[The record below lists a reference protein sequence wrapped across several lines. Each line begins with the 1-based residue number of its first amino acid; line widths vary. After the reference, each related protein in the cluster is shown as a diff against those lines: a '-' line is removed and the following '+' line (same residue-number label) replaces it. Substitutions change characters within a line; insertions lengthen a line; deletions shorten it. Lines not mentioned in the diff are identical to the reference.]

1 MDAAN
6 KKDGFFS
13 KAHYTQFLPILLP
26 IALGIAVYINAMSN
40 GFVFDDMTTIV
51 HNAHIKDLGQNFPA
65 FFNLD
70 YFKIAQ
76 AEVSY
81 RPIATLSYFLIYAL
95 FNLSPLAFHLSS
107 LLLHIFNVIGVYVL
121 VDLIQHNKKT
131 SLIAALV
138 FACHPVL
145 TETVNCISYNEDLLA
160 TFFYLLSLVLYIR
173 AGTRE
178 NPPALPIYFFSLVAF
193 SVALLSKEM
202 AITLPVIIFLY
213 DFTRTETAKTN
224 DFIKQAVATIDKQ
237 KFYYIGFGLVAI
249 FYLALRFKILVNP
262 AGSFSHS
269 RAGLFE
275 RIFFLPDHLFDY
287 IKLVLFPLD
296 LNAEYSFAYPDR
308 FLAFS
313 NLFSFIVIIAIIVGS
328 FFIYKHSKGI
338 FFGIWWFII
347 TLLPVSN
354 LIEIHNPIAER
365 YLYLPLV
372 GFCLVISILISKIP
386 GRSDLVHSK
395 NIARLKY
402 SILIGL
408 LIFYSLVTVA
418 RNPVWKDNFSVW
430 ANTVEKSPDNPIV
443 HGGLGL
449 AYQERGFLDEA
460 IREFTAA
467 IELGPNMAKNHYN
480 IGRAYEEKGLFENA
494 IDAYKKAVELN
505 PEYIDAY
512 FNLANLSM
520 RLQLRKDA
528 IYAYRRV
535 IELDPADLEAY
546 NNLGV
551 AHAMQGEIEKAVGLW
566 EKVLEMDP
574 GNQNAK
580 GNIAKAKK
588 ILN

>member
-1 MDAAN
+1 MNAAN
-6 KKDGFFS
+6 KKDGFFL
-13 KAHYTQFLPILLP
+13 KGRYTQFLPIILP
-26 IALGIAVYINAMSN
+26 IALAIAVYINALPN

-51 HNAHIKDLGQNFPA
+51 HNVHIKDLAKNFPA
-65 FFNLD
+65 FFSLD

-95 FNLSPLAFHLSS
+95 FNLNPLAFHLSS
-107 LLLHIFNVIGVYVL
+107 LLLHILNVIGVYVL
-121 VDLIQHNKKT
+121 VDIIRQNKRY
-131 SLIAALV
+131 SLVAALV

-160 TFFYLLSLVLYIR
+160 TFFYLLALVLYIK
-173 AGTRE
+173 AGTKE
-178 NPPALPIYFFSLVAF
+178 NRPDLPIYVFSFISFFA
-193 SVALLSKEM
+193 ALLSKEM

-213 DFTRTETAKTN
+213 DVTQKETAKTN
-224 DFIKQAVATIDKQ
+224 GFIKQAVAAIDKQ
-237 KFYYIGFGLVAI
+237 KFYYIGFGLVAL
-249 FYLALRFKILVNP
+249 FYLVLRFKILVNP
-262 AGSFSHS
+262 SESFSHS
-269 RAGLFE
+269 RAGLLE
-275 RIFFLPDHLFDY
+275 RILFLPDHLFDY

-313 NLFSFIVIIAIIVGS
+313 NLFSVSVIVAITVGS
-328 FFIYKHSKGI
+328 FFIYKRSKGI

-372 GFCLVISILISKIP
+372 GFCMVISIFIDKMP
-386 GRSDLVHSK
+386 ARSDLAQSK
-395 NIARLKY
+395 NMARLKY

-408 LIFYSLVTVA
+408 LVFYSLVTVA
-418 RNPVWKDNFSVW
+418 RNPVWTDNFSVW

-467 IELGPNMAKNHYN
+467 IRLGPNMAKNHYN
-480 IGRAYEEKGLFENA
+480 IGRAYEEKGLFKNA
-494 IDAYKKAVELN
+494 VDAYKKAVELN
-505 PEYIDAY
+505 PEYTDAY
-512 FNLANLSM
+512 FNLANLYM

-528 IYAYRRV
+528 IDSYRRV

-551 AHAMQGEIEKAVGLW
+551 AFAMQGEIDRAVGLW
-566 EKVLEMDP
+566 EKVLKLDP
-574 GNQNAK
+574 NNQKATD
-580 GNIAKAKK
+580 NIAKAKK
-588 ILN
+588 ISD

>member
-1 MDAAN
+1 MNAAN

-13 KAHYTQFLPILLP
+13 KGRYTQFLPIALP
-26 IALGIAVYINAMSN
+26 IALGIVVYINVLPN

-51 HNAHIKDLGQNFPA
+51 HNAHIKDLAKNFPA

-95 FNLSPLAFHLSS
+95 FGLNPLAFHLSS
-107 LLLHIFNVIGVYVL
+107 LLLHIFNVIAVYAL
-121 VDLIQHNKKT
+121 VDIIRRNKRS

-145 TETVNCISYNEDLLA
+145 TEAVNCISYNEDLLA
-160 TFFYLLSLVLYIR
+160 TFFYLLALLLYIK
-173 AGTRE
+173 AGARN
-178 NPPALPIYFFSLVAF
+178 NPSNLPIYFFSLVYF
-193 SVALLSKEM
+193 FVALLSKEM
-202 AITLPVIIFLY
+202 AITLPAIIFLY
-213 DFTRTETAKTN
+213 DVTLRETVKTN
-224 DFIKQAVATIDKQ
+224 GFIKQAVATIDKQ
-237 KFYYIGFGLVAI
+237 KFCYIGFALVAL
-249 FYLALRFKILVNP
+249 FYLVLRFKILVNP
-262 AGSFSHS
+262 ADSFSHS

-275 RIFFLPDHLFDY
+275 RILFLPDHLFDY

-308 FLAFS
+308 FLEFS
-313 NLFSFIVIIAIIVGS
+313 NLFSFIVIITITVGS

-347 TLLPVSN
+347 TLLPVLN

-372 GFCLVISILISKIP
+372 GFCMVIAILINEIP
-386 GRSDLVHSK
+386 GRSDLAQPK
-395 NIARLKY
+395 NVARLKY

-408 LIFYSLVTVA
+408 LIFYSLVTVV

-449 AYQERGFLDEA
+449 AYQERGFLDES
-460 IREFTAA
+460 IVEFTKA

-480 IGRAYEEKGLFENA
+480 IGRAYEENGLFKNA
-494 IDAYKKAVELN
+494 IGAYKKAVDLD
-505 PEYIDAY
+505 PAYTDAY
-512 FNLANLSM
+512 FNLANLYM

-528 IYAYRRV
+528 ISAYRKV
-535 IELDPADLEAY
+535 IELDPTDLEAY

-551 AHAMQGEIEKAVGLW
+551 AHAMKGEIDTAVGLW
-566 EKVLEMDP
+566 EKVLELDP
-574 GNQNAK
+574 NNQKAK
-580 GNIAKAKK
+580 DNIAKAKK
-588 ILN
+588 MID

>member
-1 MDAAN
+1 MKAAN
-6 KKDGFFS
+6 KKDGFFA
-13 KAHYTQFLPILLP
+13 KGRYTQFLPIFLP
-26 IALGIAVYINAMSN
+26 IALGIAVYINALPN

-51 HNAHIKDLGQNFPA
+51 HNAHIKDLGKNFPA

-95 FNLSPLAFHLSS
+95 FGLNPLAFHLAS

-121 VDLIQHNKKT
+121 VDTIQHNKKT

-145 TETVNCISYNEDLLA
+145 TETVDCISYNEDLLA
-160 TFFYLLSLVLYIR
+160 TLFYLLALVLYIK
-173 AGTRE
+173 AGAKE
-178 NPPALPIYFFSLVAF
+178 NRSNLPIYFFSLLF
-193 SVALLSKEM
+193 FLVALLSKEM
-202 AITLPVIIFLY
+202 AITLPAIIFLY
-213 DFTRTETAKTN
+213 DVTQKETTQTN
-224 DFIKQAVATIDKQ
+224 GLIKKAVAAIDKQ
-237 KFYYIGFGLVAI
+237 KFYYIGFALVAL
-249 FYLALRFKILVNP
+249 FYLVLRFKILVNP
-262 AGSFSHS
+262 TQSFFHS
-269 RAGLFE
+269 RAGLLE
-275 RIFFLPDHLFDY
+275 RILFLPDHLFDY
-287 IKLVLFPLD
+287 IKLALFPLD

-313 NLFSFIVIIAIIVGS
+313 NLFSYIVIIAIVVGS

-354 LIEIHNPIAER
+354 LIEIHNPMAER
-365 YLYLPLV
+365 YLYLPLI
-372 GFCLVISILISKIP
+372 GFCMVISILINKIP
-386 GRSDLVHSK
+386 ARSDLAQTK

-430 ANTVEKSPDNPIV
+430 ANTVEKSPNNPVV
-443 HGGLGL
+443 HGGLAL

-460 IREFTAA
+460 IREFTTA
-467 IELGPNMAKNHYN
+467 IKLSPNMAKNHYN
-480 IGRAYEEKGLFENA
+480 IGRAYEEKGLFQKA

-505 PEYIDAY
+505 PDYTDAY
-512 FNLANLSM
+512 FNLANLYM

-528 IYAYRRV
+528 IDAYRRV

-551 AHAMQGEIEKAVGLW
+551 AHAMQGEIGRAVELW

-574 GNQNAK
+574 NNQKATD
-580 GNIAKAKK
+580 NIAKAKK
-588 ILN
+588 IIG